1 MIERYSREV
10 MQNVWTEQAKFEAWL
25 KVELAVCEVYH
36 QQGKITDEEMAKLR
50 KATFNI
56 ERIEEIEKTTRHDVV
71 AFTRCVS
78 ESLGDE
84 KRWIHYGLTSTDV
97 VDTSYALLY
106 KDANAI
112 LKDDLQQLKA
122 VLI

>member
-1 MIERYSREV
+1 VKSPFWGFTVESFK
-10 MQNVWTEQAKFEAWL
+10 QNVWSEQAKFEAWL

-36 QQGKITDEEMAKLR
+36 KQGKITEDEMVKLR

-56 ERIEEIEKTTRHDVV
+56 DRINEIEKTTRHDVV

-97 VDTSYALLY
+97 VDTSYALLF
-106 KDANAI
+106 KNANAI
-112 LKDDLQQLKA
+112 LRED
-122 VLI
+122 